1 MSGTLKGNNCAV
13 CISCHNSCATCP
25 AGLCQVNAMNIN
37 NMRKV
42 NKQVRMDSSQGM
54 MMKKVGAVSKIVG
67 QSAHPKYL
75 GQAGGPGDLIQAI
88 QKSCGLDGL
97 VPNGSVRYRLPVKQT
112 RTANKNHS
120 GVDRKHGSYARFLAR
135 RVGGVLRKEKIP
147 HVVAK
152 RAIIKQPRNRTGTNS
167 GVTPQS
173 RISTQ
178 VKYCLNG
185 NSRGKQ
191 GKRVMMLGTKPFAYT
206 GYKDKVTTYDKTI
219 APFNNTE
226 SGNCP
231 PPSQLDNHCFNKQCC
246 DNRIPGG
253 KEMRKWNVEC
263 INPKKFKCIKC
274 TGLYGNN
281 TQSNG
286 GRCGCCVPVGRVKMV
301 L

>member
-25 AGLCQVNAMNIN
+25 AGLCQVNTMNID

-54 MMKKVGAVSKIVG
+54 MMKKVGVVSKIVG
-67 QSAHPKYL
+67 QSVNFDQSTNRKYL

-88 QKSCGLDGL
+88 QKSCSH
-97 VPNGSVRYRLPVKQT
+97 NASTVRYRLPVKKA

-135 RVGGVLRKEKIP
+135 RVGGVLRKEKMP
-147 HVVAK
+147 QVVAK

-167 GVTPQS
+167 GVTQQS

-178 VKYCLNG
+178 VNYCLNG
-185 NSRGKQ
+185 NSRGEQ
-191 GKRVMMLGTKPFAYT
+191 GKRVMMLGQKAFAYT
-206 GYKDKVTTYDKTI
+206 GYKDRVTTYDKTANPI
-219 APFNNTE
+219 NNTFAGSCPNG
-226 SGNCP
+226 SGSNG
-231 PPSQLDNHCFNKQCC
+231 SNGCFNEKCC
-246 DNRIPGG
+246 SNRIPGHD
-253 KEMRKWNVEC
+253 V
-263 INPKKFKCIKC
+263 KCDKY

>member
-1 MSGTLKGNNCAV
+1 
-13 CISCHNSCATCP
+13 
-25 AGLCQVNAMNIN
+25 MNIN
-37 NMRKV
+37 NMLRV

-54 MMKKVGAVSKIVG
+54 MMKKVRTVSKTVG
-67 QSAHPKYL
+67 QSAHPRYL
-75 GQAGGPGDLIQAI
+75 GQAGGPGDLIQSI
-88 QKSCGLDGL
+88 QKSC
-97 VPNGSVRYRLPVKQT
+97 VNPNVRYRLPVKQT

-135 RVGGVLRKEKIP
+135 RVGGILRKEKMP
-147 HVVAK
+147 NVVEK

-167 GVTPQS
+167 GVTQQS

-178 VKYCLNG
+178 VNYCLNG
-185 NSRGKQ
+185 NSRGEQ

-206 GYKDKVTTYDKTI
+206 GYKDKVTTYNKTI
-219 APFNNTE
+219 IPVNNTE

-231 PPSQLDNHCFNKQCC
+231 PSKLDKQCFNKQCC
-246 DNRIPGG
+246 NNRIPGG
-253 KEMRKWNVEC
+253 KEMGKWNVEC
-263 INPKKFKCIKC
+263 GNPKKFNCAVT

-286 GRCGCCVPVGRVKMV
+286 GRCGCCVPVGRFKMV